1 MMINFNG
8 KILDESDQLSNNR
21 GFLYG
26 DAVFE
31 TLKIVNNKILFWED
45 HYFRL
50 MSSMRIIRLDIPETY
65 TPEFLKENIIKI
77 HQKKSLTGNSRVR
90 ITVFRYS
97 SGKYRPDSNTSSFII
112 SSEEVS
118 ESNYILNNG
127 DYKVDLFKDFYLDN
141 QLISSIKSN
150 NKIINV
156 VASIYSNENG
166 LENCILLNKDKMVV
180 EFINSN
186 IFSVNQRKIYTP
198 KLSSGCL
205 NGVMRKNLINILKLN
220 SFEVFEED
228 ISTFDLTKSDEIF
241 GTNIIQGLFSVTNYR
256 NKYYSNSISLKILN
270 LLNNHIN
277 LS

>member
-31 TLKIVNNKILFWED
+31 TLKIVNNKILFCED

-65 TPEFLKENIIKI
+65 TPEFLKDNIIKI
-77 HQKKSLTGNSRVR
+77 HQKKSSNGNSRVR

-97 SGKYRPDSNTSSFII
+97 SGKYRPESNTSSFII
-112 SSEEVS
+112 SSEEVR
-118 ESNYILNNG
+118 ESNYVLNNG

-166 LENCILLNKDKMVV
+166 LENCILLNKNKMVV

-186 IFSVNQRKIYTP
+186 IFTVNQGKIYTP

-205 NGVMRKNLINILKLN
+205 NGVMRKNLINILRLN

-270 LLNNHIN
+270 LLNNYIN

>member
-1 MMINFNG
+1 MINFNG

-97 SGKYRPDSNTSSFII
+97 SGKYRPESNTSSFII
-112 SSEEVS
+112 SSEEVR
-118 ESNYILNNG
+118 ESNYVLNNG

-166 LENCILLNKDKMVV
+166 LENCILLNKNKMVV

-186 IFSVNQRKIYTP
+186 IFTVNQGKIYTP

-205 NGVMRKNLINILKLN
+205 NGVMRKNLINILRLN

-270 LLNNHIN
+270 LLNNYIN

>member
-8 KILDESDQLSNNR
+8 KILDESDQLSDNR
-21 GFLYG
+21 GFFYG

-65 TPEFLKENIIKI
+65 TPEFLKDNIIKI
-77 HQKKSLTGNSRVR
+77 HQKKSSNGNSRVR

-97 SGKYRPDSNTSSFII
+97 SGKYRPESNTSSFII
-112 SSEEVS
+112 SSEELK

-166 LENCILLNKDKMVV
+166 LKNCILLNKDKMVV

-186 IFSVNQRKIYTP
+186 IFTVNQGKIYTP

-205 NGVMRKNLINILKLN
+205 NGVMRKNLINILRLN

-270 LLNNHIN
+270 LLNNYIN